1 LIPSLAESSS
11 QLEPIRPWKIP
22 YSVLVVIHTSDLRV
36 LLIKRSDMLTWQ
48 SVTGSKDQLEETW
61 AQTAQREVLEETGID
76 VLALGLK
83 LVDRGRESTY
93 PIHPAYRKRYAAE
106 VTHNTE
112 RLFTLEIPPE
122 TPIELNP
129 REHIDFDWVMQ
140 DRASQMVFS
149 ATNAQAI
156 RDLGS
161 F

>member
-1 LIPSLAESSS
+1 M
-11 QLEPIRPWKIP
+11 RPWKIP
-22 YSVLVVIHTSDLRV
+22 LSVLVVIHTSDLRV

-48 SVTGSKDQLEETW
+48 SVTGSKDHLDESW

-76 VLALGLK
+76 ALSLGLQ
-83 LVDRGRESTY
+83 LVDRGVESTY
-93 PIHPAYRKRYAAE
+93 PIHTAYRARYAPE

-129 REHIDFDWVMQ
+129 TEHLEFQWVTQ

-156 RDLGS
+156 RDLGT

>member
-1 LIPSLAESSS
+1 LAERST
-11 QLEPIRPWKIP
+11 QPERIRPWKIP
-22 YSVLVVIHTSDLRV
+22 LSVLVVIHTSDLRV

-48 SVTGSKDQLEETW
+48 SVTGSKDHLEETW
-61 AQTAQREVLEETGID
+61 AQTAQREVLEETGIN
-76 VLALGLK
+76 VLALGLN
-83 LVDRGRESTY
+83 LVDRGRESIY
-93 PIHPAYRKRYAAE
+93 PIHPAYRRRYAPE

-129 REHIDFDWVMQ
+129 TEHIDFVWVMQ

>member
-1 LIPSLAESSS
+1 
-11 QLEPIRPWKIP
+11 
-22 YSVLVVIHTSDLRV
+22 
-36 LLIKRSDMLTWQ
+36 MLTWQ
-48 SVTGSKDQLEETW
+48 SVTGSKDHLEETW

-93 PIHPAYRKRYAAE
+93 PIHPAYRKRYAPE

>member
-1 LIPSLAESSS
+1 
-11 QLEPIRPWKIP
+11 
-22 YSVLVVIHTSDLRV
+22 
-36 LLIKRSDMLTWQ
+36 MLTWQ

-93 PIHPAYRKRYAAE
+93 PIHPAYRKRYAPE
-106 VTHNTE
+106 VTYNTE

-149 ATNAQAI
+149 VTNAQAI